1 MRKNNEGK
9 TVWTGNYEIVMK
21 RELVNCI
28 FTISDLIRKNKKAID
43 ISLLFTGDMIESYGE
58 MVMEGFPDFWAW
70 ATGLEDDEGEEQSD
84 NIVGVDLE
92 EFLDKFEEMPN
103 STITAIESAL
113 GIKLS
118 SLKEQ
123 ISEITP
129 DEKEQIENAISG
141 IQGLDVFM
149 SENLNVLGVKKTD
162 EEEEEVEEDEV
173 EEEDEVDVNSI
184 LDIEGLDLDD
194 EEESEISIEEDQ
206 EESVEEE
213 VEEEI
218 EEEEEADEEIEE
230 EEIEEEIEDEE
241 TEVTEETE
249 EETEEEEAEET
260 EDETEETE
268 EDNAEDSE

>member
-1 MRKNNEGK
+1 MRKNTDGK
-9 TVWTGNYEIVMK
+9 MVWTGNYEIVMK

-28 FTISDLIRKNKKAID
+28 FTISDLIRKNKRAID

-58 MVMEGFPDFWAW
+58 MIMEGFPDFWAW
-70 ATGLEDDEGEEQSD
+70 ATGIEDDEGEEQSD
-84 NIVGVDLE
+84 NIIGVDLE

-149 SENLNVLGVKKTD
+149 KENLNVLGVNKID
-162 EEEEEVEEDEV
+162 EEEEITEQEDEVV
-173 EEEDEVDVNSI
+173 EEEDIIDVNSI
-184 LDIEGLDLDD
+184 LDIEGLDLDK
-194 EEESEISIEEDQ
+194 EEESEISIEEEQ

-213 VEEEI
+213 VEEEGN
-218 EEEEEADEEIEE
+218 EEEEE
-230 EEIEEEIEDEE
+230 
-241 TEVTEETE
+241 EETE

-260 EDETEETE
+260 EDETK
-268 EDNAEDSE
+268 D